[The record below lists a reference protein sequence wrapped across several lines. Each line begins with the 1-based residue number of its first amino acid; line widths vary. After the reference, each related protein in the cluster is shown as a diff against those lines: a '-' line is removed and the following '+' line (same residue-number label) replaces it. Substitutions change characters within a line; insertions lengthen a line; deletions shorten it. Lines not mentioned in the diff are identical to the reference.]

1 MPASQV
7 VSGAITA
14 IILIALTMPWV
25 RHRFRKTDPDF
36 VRLASLALVVKI
48 LASIARYF
56 VAYQIYGGVAD
67 SAQYYNSGVAL
78 VPQFRRF
85 DFHANVGK
93 VIGTGW
99 IKIFTGIIFAIS
111 GVSDIGGYF
120 IYSWLGFL
128 GLWLFFRAFR
138 MAVPEGDVRRYFWL
152 VFLLPSMLFWP
163 SEIGKEAWM
172 TLGLGLSAYGAA
184 RILTYRPFGYLLVV
198 AGSAE
203 TGLVRPLVTAL
214 LLAALFIAFF
224 LRRAQVTAGSGRRA
238 RRGGQVVGIVVLSA
252 ALLVGVTQANTFF
265 SKDGVESS
273 GSSGGSTGIS
283 AILSGTSAQTTQGG
297 SSFAPARL
305 DAPWTIPY
313 ALLSVTFRPFPWEAR
328 NIQSLLA
335 SGEGAFLLYMLWRSR
350 KRLRNLWKW
359 MKFRP
364 YIAMCFL
371 YSLLFAFGFS
381 AVGNFGILAR
391 ERVMQFPFFVVLLA
405 LPDHLP
411 GETGTEG
418 GGPDPVEQDA
428 VGGVRISVMKP
439 APLSREPLA
448 TDADLVPAA
457 PSRLPP
463 RPSSPS

>member
-1 MPASQV
+1 MPATQV

-14 IILIALTMPWV
+14 VVLILLTLPWV
-25 RHRFRKTDPDF
+25 RHKFRKNDPDF
-36 VRLASLALVVKI
+36 VRLVSLALVAKI

-67 SAQYYNSGVAL
+67 SAQYYNSGVSL

-93 VIGTGW
+93 VIGTGV
-99 IKIFTGIIFAIS
+99 IKIFTGIIFALT

-138 MAVPEGDVRRYFWL
+138 LAVPEGDVRRYFWL

-184 RILTYRPFGYLLVV
+184 RILTYRPFGYTLTL
-198 AGSAE
+198 AGAVE
-203 TGLVRPLVTAL
+203 TALVRPLVTAL
-214 LLAALFIAFF
+214 LLAALFMAFL
-224 LRRAQVTAGSGRRA
+224 LRRSQTAAGSGRHA
-238 RRGGQVVGIVVLSA
+238 RRGGQIVGIVVLSA

-265 SKDGVESS
+265 SKDGVES
-273 GSSGGSTGIS
+273 GGTGVS
-283 AILSGTSAQTTQGG
+283 AILSGTSARTDQGG

-305 DAPWTIPY
+305 SAPWTIPY
-313 ALLSVTFRPFPWEAR
+313 AVLSVTFRPFPWEAR
-328 NIQSLLA
+328 NVQGLLA
-335 SGEGAFLLYMLWRSR
+335 SGEGAFLLYMMWRSR
-350 KRLRNLWKW
+350 RRLRHLWSW
-359 MKFRP
+359 MRYRP
-364 YIAMCFL
+364 YIAMCLL

-391 ERVMQFPFFVVLLA
+391 ERVMQLPFFVVLLA
-405 LPDHLP
+405 LPDHRP
-411 GETGTEG
+411 GESAGAGDEP
-418 GGPDPVEQDA
+418 GPDEKETA
-428 VGGVRISVMKP
+428 GGVRISVMNP
-439 APLSREPLA
+439 AQLSRAPLAPG
-448 TDADLVPAA
+448 ADLVPAS
-457 PSRLPP
+457 PSLLPP
-463 RPSSPS
+463 GPPRS